1 MIKSKADTDYCKKIE
16 KKAEKTRK
24 EITKLDKLL
33 IQYEST
39 NSDVKIYQKLE

>member
-33 IQYEST
+33 ILYEST